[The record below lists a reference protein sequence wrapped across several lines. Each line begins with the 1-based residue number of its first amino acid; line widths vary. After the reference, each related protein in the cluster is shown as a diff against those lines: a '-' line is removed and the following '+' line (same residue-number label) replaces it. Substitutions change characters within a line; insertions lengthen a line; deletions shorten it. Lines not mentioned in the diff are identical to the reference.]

1 MTSQKHC
8 TKKKLNLTVQMK
20 ADILQQWIDA
30 DLTIGNLLDLWGTLA
45 RQKLTKF
52 KNESPTHQSETFLVK
67 RFCKK
72 AQADLLEEMMKT
84 FRTNHEFLFDVLKD
98 RYCLKK
104 IKTSASDSNDLHL
117 AIQEFK
123 YFFTEFV
130 ELNFKELK
138 EQEICKLNMN

>member
-1 MTSQKHC
+1 
-8 TKKKLNLTVQMK
+8 MK

-52 KNESPTHQSETFLVK
+52 KNESPAHQSETFLVK

-123 YFFTEFV
+123 YF
-130 ELNFKELK
+130 LQSL
-138 EQEICKLNMN
+138 